1 MNLFIA
7 LIFIIVLAILIILFI
22 MHFKKKKGATVIML
36 VSTIILGIVGLLL
49 YNTVFYN
56 NSDKVTITDGY
67 DNDFSINVKN
77 HLIQYEYTY
86 AQFSSNLSFNEI
98 QDILNS
104 QYKIAFLDE
113 EFNQFVFIDNNL
125 IFTIEYYGHSNFL
138 WSDRYEYM
146 FSSNTVGI
154 EENSERIEVPFPRH
168 VVDNSE
174 TFYGSKM
181 NLNCDYEKVK
191 SYYTSFTNAEFGE
204 NSIILTYDN
213 YKVELIFKDN
223 FVTIDIIKN

>member
-1 MNLFIA
+1 MGLFTA

-22 MHFKKKKGATVIML
+22 IFFKKKRGAAVIML
-36 VSTIILGIVGLLL
+36 VSTIILGMVGILL

-56 NSDKVTITDGY
+56 NANKVTITNGY
-67 DNDFSINVKN
+67 DKDFSINVKN

-86 AQFSSNLSFNEI
+86 AHFSSDLSFNEI
-98 QDILNS
+98 QDTLNS
-104 QYKIAFLDE
+104 QYKITFFDE
-113 EFNQFVFIDNNL
+113 EFNRFVFIDNNL

-154 EENSERIEVPFPRH
+154 EENAERIEVPFPRH

-174 TFYGSKM
+174 LFYGSEM

-191 SYYTSFTNAEFGE
+191 SYYASFTNVEFGE
-204 NSIILTYDN
+204 NIIILTYDN
-213 YKVELIFKDN
+213 YKVELMFKDN

>member
-1 MNLFIA
+1 
-7 LIFIIVLAILIILFI
+7 VLAILIILFI
-22 MHFKKKKGATVIML
+22 MLFKKKRGATVIML

-56 NSDKVTITDGY
+56 NSDRVTITDGY
-67 DNDFSINVKN
+67 DKDFSINVKN

-86 AQFSSNLSFNEI
+86 AQFSSDLSFNEI

-104 QYKIAFLDE
+104 QYKIAFFDE

-174 TFYGSKM
+174 VFYGSEM

-204 NSIILTYDN
+204 NTIILTYDN

-223 FVTIDIIKN
+223 FVKINIIKD